1 MPSQGITVYHAE
13 RLTIDALMD
22 SINADRPI
30 PTIDL
35 SASTPAGL
43 YSLNA
48 IVSDSELAMIEA
60 EAIYALPDESA
71 RLAAIPHK

>member
-1 MPSQGITVYHAE
+1 
-13 RLTIDALMD
+13 MD

-71 RLAAIPHK
+71 RLAAIPYK